1 MTTEIRDF
9 DCLVYAATGRAR
21 ARRYLTSARTVMLS
35 SLLGLCGC
43 GMLQELQQ
51 PRPTAQ
57 TEMRNA
63 TVTAQRDC
71 QAQGRRAVFQAGAS
85 AQARISG
92 EVRTGIAYTCVDP
105 GDSQFSVPDL
115 GVVPSLAP
123 VTDGVRVADVAPG
136 SMAQAA
142 SIQRGDIIYQFGDMP
157 VRSAREL
164 SAAVAGITPD
174 SRIWIKL
181 RREGEEIS
189 TFVHF
194 PPAAASSNP

>member
-1 MTTEIRDF
+1 
-9 DCLVYAATGRAR
+9 
-21 ARRYLTSARTVMLS
+21 MLA
-35 SLLGLCGC
+35 SLLGLSGC
-43 GMLQELQQ
+43 GVIQDLGQ

-63 TVTAQRDC
+63 TVSAQSDC

-85 AQARISG
+85 AQARFSG
-92 EVRTGIAYTCVDP
+92 DLRTGIAYTCVDP
-105 GDSQFSVPDL
+105 EDPQFSVPDL
-115 GVVPSLAP
+115 GVVPSLAL

-142 SIQRGDIIYQFGDMP
+142 SIQRGDIIYQFGGIP

-164 SAAVAGITPD
+164 NAAVAGIKPD

-194 PPAAASSNP
+194 PPMMANMNP